1 MRETSRHDIKKGE
14 GGGEE
19 EIWMLTKDYNAE
31 GARVN
36 LEETKRILKIPT
48 ILKFHHLAI
57 LLFAV

>member
-1 MRETSRHDIKKGE
+1 MRDSRHDIKKGE
-14 GGGEE
+14 GGEE

-31 GARVN
+31 GALVN